1 MLKDRPLNVDY
12 KVRIL
17 NYLWELLTVKAT
29 SIKQNVEEE
38 AEAVFRGFISTV
50 KEGGLKLEVLKAILQ
65 RLKEITTVHTEMY
78 LFKEFIL
85 TYPAKLDP
93 NEMVEEDG
101 TPKVVGDVIEY
112 LKKEQ
117 IYEVLLRLL
126 ASAKA
131 KEKVES
137 IL

>member
-1 MLKDRPLNVDY
+1 LNVDY

-65 RLKEITTVHTEMY
+65 RLREITTVRTEMY